1 MKDCPI
7 EKRTCN
13 GAGLRYLNRKFRAV
27 GSGAERVGQR
37 VSNTL
42 SALEYRKFRAVGSG
56 AERVGQRVSNTLSA
70 LEYTNLMGLALVL
83 GTLEPGAHRR
93 RVKLIVADLFE
104 MWECPLHILKSL

>member
-13 GAGLRYLNRKFRAV
+13 GAGLRYLN
-27 GSGAERVGQR
+27 
-37 VSNTL
+37 
-42 SALEYRKFRAVGSG
+42 RKFRAVGSG

-93 RVKLIVADLFE
+93 RDKLIVADLFE

>member
-27 GSGAERVGQR
+27 GSGAERG
-37 VSNTL
+37 
-42 SALEYRKFRAVGSG
+42 
-56 AERVGQRVSNTLSA
+56 GQRVSNTLSA

-93 RVKLIVADLFE
+93 REKLIVADLFE
-104 MWECPLHILKSL
+104 LWEGPLHILKSL

>member
-37 VSNTL
+37 VSNP
-42 SALEYRKFRAVGSG
+42 
-56 AERVGQRVSNTLSA
+56 LSA

>member
-1 MKDCPI
+1 MKECPI

-13 GAGLRYLNRKFRAV
+13 GAGLRYLN
-27 GSGAERVGQR
+27 
-37 VSNTL
+37 
-42 SALEYRKFRAVGSG
+42 RKFRAVGSG

-93 RVKLIVADLFE
+93 RVKFIVADLFE
-104 MWECPLHILKSL
+104 MWECQLHILKSL